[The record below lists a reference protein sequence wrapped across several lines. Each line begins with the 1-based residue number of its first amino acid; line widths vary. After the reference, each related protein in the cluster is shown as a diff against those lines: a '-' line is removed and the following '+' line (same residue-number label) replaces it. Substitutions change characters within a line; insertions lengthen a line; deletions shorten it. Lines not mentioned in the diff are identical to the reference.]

1 MPEVYFSSRSI
12 VYLSRLT
19 HMSVY
24 CICKC
29 VCMEAEGQ
37 ADCLPVDALGVVGK
51 CGETEG
57 VKTKEEVVFAVI

>member
-37 ADCLPVDALGVVGK
+37 ADCLPVDALGRTAGLWVNA
-51 CGETEG
+51 ERQRE
-57 VKTKEEVVFAVI
+57 